1 MLLEQDSEIV
11 FRYQRLSE
19 NSNEIIL
26 MSQYNSNI
34 NIILGIYYEEI
45 SHKFIWIIKY
55 LPLIFL
61 NKETEA

>member
-26 MSQYNSNI
+26 MSPYNSNI
-34 NIILGIYYEEI
+34 NIILGIHYQEI

-61 NKETEA
+61 NKDTET